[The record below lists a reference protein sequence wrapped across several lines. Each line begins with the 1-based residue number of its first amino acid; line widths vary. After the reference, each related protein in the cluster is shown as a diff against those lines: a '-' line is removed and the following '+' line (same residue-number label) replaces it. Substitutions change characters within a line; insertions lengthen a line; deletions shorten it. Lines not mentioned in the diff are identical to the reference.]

1 MINNLKNNNFAKN
14 IKFFQPEKI
23 YTWLKIIIHQV
34 LFSAKNISFRQ
45 LLRGIQKFNYK
56 GLFLKIKQ
64 FDYKGRWLKITFE
77 IRISILVFLSLLSL
91 FLILDLI
98 FSLPDEVD
106 YSTIIISS
114 DSTVVH
120 AFLSTDEKWRMKTEL
135 SEITPLLRKAIIYK
149 EDKYFYFHT
158 GINYF
163 AVFRAFVNNILQ
175 KKRTSGAST
184 ITMQVA
190 RLLEP
195 KERTYF
201 NKFIEM
207 FRAVQLEFHYSKDEI
222 LQLYLNLVPFGGNLE
237 GVKTASVM
245 YFEKAP
251 NHLSLAELTALS
263 VIPNKPNSLVL
274 GKNND
279 QIIEQRNKWL
289 KRFAKAGLFPK
300 QDIEDALNEPLD
312 AFRHESPKM
321 APQYA
326 YRLKSLYPEL
336 PIIATQLEV
345 NKQAKVQNLV
355 KNYINRLYNRNI
367 KNAAVMVIDNQKNS
381 VVVYVGSAD
390 FANTED
396 AGQVDGVVAIR
407 SPGSTLKPLLYG
419 LAFDKGIITPK
430 LKITD
435 VPVSYGGYEPH
446 NYDQKYHGFVTIE
459 FALINSLN
467 IVAVKLLQQI
477 RTQQFVNSLKKLG
490 FDQIRKDEKKLG
502 LSLVL
507 GGCGVNLEQLT
518 KMYHAFA
525 NKGLFTELN
534 WLAADKDKGGFQVI
548 SAESAY
554 MLTEIM
560 SKVKRP
566 DMPMEWQNSADLPRV
581 AWKTGTSY
589 GRKDAWS
596 IGYNKNYTVGI
607 WVGNFS
613 AEGVQELSGAESAA
627 PLLFEIFNTL
637 DYRSEA
643 EWYHVPKNI
652 DFRLVCSET
661 GLPINDFCKNI
672 LSDSYIPSV
681 STNQIC
687 NHLKMSYISPDSSIS
702 YCKTC
707 LPEAGYIKAW
717 YPNYLPEMI
726 TYYDE
731 NQINYRK
738 VPIHNPACERVF
750 AENKPE
756 ITSPMHNVEY
766 YVDKTDNTSI
776 MLSCNAANDVDKV
789 FWYVNDKFIK
799 SSAPTKKVFFTPSE
813 GNLKISCTDDK
824 GRNTDISIVVKMIN
838 F

>member
-1 MINNLKNNNFAKN
+1 MINNLKNNTLLKW
-14 IKFFQPEKI
+14 IKFFKSNKLFI
-23 YTWLKIIIHQV
+23 SLKHYIHQ
-34 LFSAKNISFRQ
+34 FSSILKNISLKLL
-45 LLRGIQKFNYK
+45 LLRIKKFSYK
-56 GLFLKIKQ
+56 SLFHKIKN
-64 FDYKGRWLKITFE
+64 YNYRENWLKLSLE
-77 IRISILVFLSLLSL
+77 IRVLILAFFSLLL
-91 FLILDLI
+91 TFIVLDI
-98 FSLPDEVD
+98 VFSLPDDVD
-106 YSTIIISS
+106 YSTIVISS

-120 AFLSTDEKWRMKTEL
+120 AFLSTDDKWRMKTEL
-135 SEITPLLRKAIIYK
+135 TEITPLLRKAIIYK
-149 EDKYFYFHT
+149 EDKYFYFHS
-158 GINYF
+158 GVNPF
-163 AVFRAFVNNILQ
+163 AIIRAFANNIFQ
-175 KKRTSGAST
+175 GKRTSGAST
-184 ITMQVA
+184 ISMQVA

-195 KERTYF
+195 KRRTYF
-201 NKFIEM
+201 NKFIEV
-207 FRAVQLEFHYSKDEI
+207 FRATQLEFHYSKDEI

-263 VIPNKPNSLVL
+263 IIPNKPNSLVL

-289 KRFAKAGLFPK
+289 KRFGKAGLFPK

-312 AFRHESPKM
+312 AYRHESPKM

-326 YRLKSLYPEL
+326 YRLKRLYPEM
-336 PIIATQLEV
+336 PIIATHLDN
-345 NKQAKVQNLV
+345 NKQSKVENLV

-367 KNAAVMVIDNQKNS
+367 KNAAVMVLDNKKNS

-390 FANTED
+390 FNNLED

-446 NYDQKYHGFVTIE
+446 NYDQKYHGFVTVE

-467 IVAVKLLQQI
+467 IVAVKILQQLK
-477 RTQQFVNSLKKLG
+477 THQFVNSLKKLG

-507 GGCGVNLEQLT
+507 GGCGVSLEQLT
-518 KMYHAFA
+518 KMYHSFS
-525 NKGLFTELN
+525 NKGLFTDVN
-534 WLAADKDKGGFQVI
+534 WLASDTDKGGFQVI
-548 SAESAY
+548 SEESAY

-596 IGYNKNYTVGI
+596 IGYNNNYTVGV

-637 DYRSEA
+637 DYRSAA
-643 EWYHVPKNI
+643 EWYNVPESI

-661 GLPINDFCKNI
+661 GLPINEFCKNV
-672 LSDSYIPSV
+672 LSDAYIPSI

-707 LPEAGYIKAW
+707 VPQAGFIEAW

-731 NQINYRK
+731 NQVNYRK
-738 VPIHNPACERVF
+738 VPKHNPACERVF
-750 AENKPE
+750 AENKPD

-766 YVDKTDNTSI
+766 YVDKTDVTSI
-776 MLSCNAANDVDKV
+776 MLSCNVANDVDLV

-799 SSAPTKKVFFTPSE
+799 SCAPTKKVFFTPTE

-824 GRNTDISIVVKMIN
+824 GRNTDVSIIVKMIN